1 MDACGGFFLPDQGLY
16 KVGLGGCLLIAH
28 RLSTIVG
35 AQQILVIDHGHAMER
50 GSHAELLAHGGRYAT
65 MWQAQQQARQ
75 WRV

>member
-1 MDACGGFFLPDQGLY
+1 MQQAIEVLV
-16 KVGLGGCLLIAH
+16 KNRTVIVIAH

-65 MWQAQQQARQ
+65 MWKAQQQARQ